1 MKRFRFQLEPVL
13 DYKQQVLDGLMTELG
28 TLQERARRQ
37 ERRKLDADRRLAD
50 YDAEFAEK
58 RETGISVVEAME
70 YQSCQEVLAREARRE
85 AEELKRAL
93 KRVEEKRLQVVSA
106 RQDTLSLEK
115 LRDIRRKEYDAA
127 LLKEEEKMI
136 DDLTASRRVAAVHG

>member
-28 TLQERARRQ
+28 ILQERAARQ
-37 ERRKLDADRRLAD
+37 ERRKLAADRRLAD

-58 RETGISVVEAME
+58 RENGISVVEAME

-93 KRVEEKRLQVVSA
+93 KKVEEKRLQVVSA

-115 LRDIRRKEYDAA
+115 LREIRQKEYDAA
-127 LLKEEEKMI
+127 LLKEEEKRI
-136 DDLTASRRVAAVHG
+136 DDLTASRRVAAAHG